1 VTIGMD
7 LYYYNYNI
15 IMFVELK
22 PIFVIIAV
30 HAMMNDTTVLHT
42 YSTVPIKYIYSTTMS
57 LKNHI
62 MIMFAILFILYYK
75 FRIIL

>member
-42 YSTVPIKYIYSTTMS
+42 YSTNKIYSTTMS

-62 MIMFAILFILYYK
+62 MIMFAILFIVYHK
-75 FRIIL
+75 FRIIS